1 MTYPVFASGD
11 VLNASDM
18 NAVGL
23 WLVKTQTV
31 GSAVSSVIVTSAFS
45 ADYDNYFIAFR
56 NVTFSGG
63 NVAIAM
69 QMRTGT
75 TTSTASYYAGV
86 PYITYGAASG
96 NFNTNNGSSWA
107 NANRSLS
114 ATTNSFGINVY
125 APFLA
130 SRTLYGSFVA
140 GGDLMA
146 TSAGFHDVATSYD
159 QFVITPSAGTM
170 TGGTINVYGYRN

>member
-1 MTYPVFASGD
+1 MTFPVFASGD

-45 ADYDNYFIAFR
+45 ADYDNYFITFR

-63 NVAIAM
+63 NVNIAG

-75 TTSTASYYAGV
+75 TTSTASYYAGGH
-86 PYITYGAASG
+86 YITYGGATG
-96 NFNTNNGSSWA
+96 NFNSNNAASWGA
-107 NANRSLS
+107 LNRSLS
-114 ATTNSFGINVY
+114 ATTNSFGVFIY

-130 SRTLYGSFVA
+130 SRTLFSSMAA
-140 GGDLMA
+140 GGDLAMP
-146 TSAGFHDVATSYD
+146 TMGFHDVATSYD
-159 QFVITPSAGTM
+159 QIVFTPAAGTM
-170 TGGTINVYGYRN
+170 TGGTINVYGLRN